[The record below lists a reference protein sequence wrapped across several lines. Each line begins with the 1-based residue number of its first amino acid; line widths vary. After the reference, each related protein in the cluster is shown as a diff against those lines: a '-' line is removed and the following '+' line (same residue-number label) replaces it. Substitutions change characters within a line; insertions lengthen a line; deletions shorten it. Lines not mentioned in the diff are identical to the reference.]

1 MKALALIIIALFL
14 FSAPAMAQDVDQQ
27 IQQANIKIIQLG
39 AQRDYNNALIL
50 DLNRKALNFDQ
61 QIQQQRDILQQL
73 MSKKAAKTE
82 VEGEK

>member
-1 MKALALIIIALFL
+1 MKKFLIIITVLL
-14 FSAPAMAQDVDQQ
+14 FSLPVIAQDTAQQ

-73 MSKKAAKTE
+73 RAKNAGKSD

>member
-1 MKALALIIIALFL
+1 MKTLALIIIALFL
-14 FSAPAMAQDVDQQ
+14 AVPAMAQDVDQQ

-73 MSKKAAKTE
+73 MSKKAVKTE

>member
-1 MKALALIIIALFL
+1 MKTLALIIIALF
-14 FSAPAMAQDVDQQ
+14 FISVPAMAQDVDQQ

-73 MSKKAAKTE
+73 MSKKAVKTE